1 MSYEDME
8 AIQNVCW
15 SNLICSPQKFNRQA
29 ALQQE
34 SNKNFKNPNKHQNK
48 EQVNVAFSALLPNT
62 FQRFYGFYFKNG
74 LITINVSQN

>member
-8 AIQNVCW
+8 AIPNVSW
-15 SNLICSPQKFNRQA
+15 RNLICSPQKFNRQA
-29 ALQQE
+29 VLQQE

-48 EQVNVAFSALLPNT
+48 EQVHVSALLPNT

-74 LITINVSQN
+74 LIIIHVSQN